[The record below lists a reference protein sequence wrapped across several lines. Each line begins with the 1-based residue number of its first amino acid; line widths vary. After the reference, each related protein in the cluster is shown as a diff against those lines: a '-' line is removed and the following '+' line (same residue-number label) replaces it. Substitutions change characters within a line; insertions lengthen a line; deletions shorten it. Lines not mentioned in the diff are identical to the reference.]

1 MSKFLSSSKSLVGP
15 KYGVFALGIWLHVK
29 KYLMQ
34 RSPTHPL
41 LRGFPVTLN
50 EAAEMCDKYSV
61 SELPC
66 FKTENAYIEA
76 TASCSRLHLS
86 VGFKLYCIFYIS

>member
-15 KYGVFALGIWLHVK
+15 KYGMFALGIWFHVK
-29 KYLMQ
+29 KHLMQ
-34 RSPTHPL
+34 RSPPHPL
-41 LRGFPVTLN
+41 LRSFPVTLN

-66 FKTENAYIEA
+66 FKTENASIEA
-76 TASCSRLHLS
+76 TASYGRSHIS